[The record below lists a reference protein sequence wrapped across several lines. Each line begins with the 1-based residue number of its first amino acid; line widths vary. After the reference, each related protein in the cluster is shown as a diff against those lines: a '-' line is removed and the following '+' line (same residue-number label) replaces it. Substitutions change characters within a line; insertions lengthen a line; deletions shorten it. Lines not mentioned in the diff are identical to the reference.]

1 MKYKSKNILFWILG
15 ACCMLLG
22 TYIVMRPFFMGY
34 YGTHSSIVQFG
45 LLSIWIMD
53 ALFVWIMLDRK
64 FVIKED
70 LLEIKYGCFLHLHLR
85 YEDIKEFHEI
95 RRLTCL
101 SKYAVDGVAIAF
113 HPQNGRTGTDVIRIA
128 PADLK
133 RFLDHLKE
141 KTMIA

>member
-1 MKYKSKNILFWILG
+1 MLHAAWNIYRHASVL
-15 ACCMLLG
+15 
-22 TYIVMRPFFMGY
+22 Y
-34 YGTHSSIVQFG
+34 G
-45 LLSIWIMD
+45 LLRHAQFDRTVRIWIMD

-113 HPQNGRTGTDVIRIA
+113 HPQNGRMGTDVIRIA